1 MTTTANITTTSQRST
16 SNLNSSANNTTAN
29 NINYQPNRNN
39 LATLQSGQ
47 ESDFISIDGQS
58 MTHDAMSSYP
68 NTNNNNQYNLKAAS
82 SASSTSLSSSS
93 SLSAS
98 NKLNAKQELAQSCM
112 SSSLELQM
120 NPMLDSKNLYYNHF
134 LNKQQQKCL
143 QQASTNPPQSP
154 PVKLSSTSPTKQKY
168 LAQQQQQQLSSS
180 STNSISA
187 ASSSTNPLYQKSSAS
202 LSRSNVNLNQNPMLA
217 AYQHNFEQQQQQGYG
232 FAPSQASFRKN
243 MPSAI
248 SLENINAASSLNDAE
263 HMPKSISPSP
273 NFYNQSQQQQQ
284 QQAQFEPSKKPKR
297 KKTQE
302 VAKQAVQS
310 ASSRCSP
317 IKASTLIRPNRQV
330 HKLSILNILDGNQ
343 IVIEWIKEKKGQQH
357 IIEVMKVST
366 ESDTITIYKVNNGKG
381 LPIGDKP
388 PPMPA
393 DPDSVLTFSY
403 KTLPEQ
409 YWKKYD
415 FAAKFFKVVRSR
427 TPKITLNTKLAK
439 CTLMDTS
446 PDFEVIFNQGTK
458 FSITK
463 EGSIKITHNDGTAIT
478 LDSNSRSAC
487 LSPEIQDMLDKVNKW
502 HQYCLDEEK
511 YRVQKHEALNDTDM
525 ILFPVIIGKRPP
537 PMTKAMSVCESN
549 MQSKVDSVHY
559 KNSSSVSYKDEYTS
573 NASNSNSMSS
583 KSYSNS
589 FTNSNGTNHNFEL
602 KSASTSS
609 LATTINNTHD
619 SRMYHQAYGSQS
631 GDAEQQQQYA
641 SRMRKLTAYDSSAS
655 PSPLTIP
662 NLNSNEL
669 GQMSSS
675 HQLNSSGA
683 KQYRPQSSSSSS
695 SSYNQNS
702 SSVHGISQQQS
713 LNDYS
718 CDKIQNSLSS
728 YSTSNMLTS
737 SQSQLYQSQ
746 MQYQAQAQQ
755 QQQQQAYQMSA
766 KYNRQL
772 TNPSPSMITSGMAQL
787 GLMGNHQAYD
797 NVPVSLPQRD
807 GNYYN

>member
-1 MTTTANITTTSQRST
+1 MTTTANITTASQRST
-16 SNLNSSANNTTAN
+16 SNLNSSANNNNNNNTTAT

-68 NTNNNNQYNLKAAS
+68 NTNNTNQYNLKAAS

-168 LAQQQQQQLSSS
+168 LAQQQQQLSSS
-180 STNSISA
+180 STNSIS
-187 ASSSTNPLYQKSSAS
+187 SSNNLLYQKSLAS
-202 LSRSNVNLNQNPMLA
+202 LSRSNMNLNQNPMLA
-217 AYQHNFEQQQQQGYG
+217 AYQQNFEQQQQGGYN
-232 FAPSQASFRKN
+232 FAPSQTSFRKN
-243 MPSAI
+243 IPSAI

-273 NFYNQSQQQQQ
+273 NFYNQSQQQQ
-284 QQAQFEPSKKPKR
+284 AQFEPAEPSKKTKR

-302 VAKQAVQS
+302 VSKQAVQS

-317 IKASTLIRPNRQV
+317 IKATTLIRPNRQV

-343 IVIEWIKEKKGQQH
+343 IVIEWIKEKKGQQY

-393 DPDSVLTFSY
+393 NPDSVLTFSY

-415 FAAKFFKVVRSR
+415 FAAKFFKLVRSR
-427 TPKITLNTKLAK
+427 TPKITLITKVAK

-511 YRVQKHEALNDTDM
+511 YRVQKHEVLNDSDM

-537 PMTKAMSVCESN
+537 PMTKSMSVCESN

-573 NASNSNSMSS
+573 NASNSNSISS

-619 SRMYHQAYGSQS
+619 SRMYHAYNNQS
-631 GDAEQQQQYA
+631 GDAEQQYA

-669 GQMSSS
+669 QMNSS

-718 CDKIQNSLSS
+718 CEKIQNSLSS

-746 MQYQAQAQQ
+746 MQYQAQAQAQQ